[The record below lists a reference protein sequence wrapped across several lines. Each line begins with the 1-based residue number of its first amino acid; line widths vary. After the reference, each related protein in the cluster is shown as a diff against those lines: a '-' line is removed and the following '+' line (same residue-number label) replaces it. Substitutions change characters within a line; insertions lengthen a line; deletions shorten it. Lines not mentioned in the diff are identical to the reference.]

1 MNKLRFFGAFLYSRR
16 RIIAVI
22 LLIAAVFAL
31 FMFIYGVPISALVYA
46 SAICA
51 AVTLFAA
58 AGDLI
63 RYYNKCRLLD
73 ELKKEI
79 LLTIEHLPTADN
91 KTEELYKELI
101 KLLSEAK
108 TGLRSE
114 ADKRYENTLMYFT
127 MWVHQVKTPISAMS
141 LVLQNSDFP
150 ENAELA
156 EGLQKIEQYVEMA
169 LLYVKLDNEDEDLV
183 FRSCSLDRIVRQ
195 AVKRFSAQFIRKR
208 IALVYEPLE
217 IDVLTDEKWLLFVV
231 EQVISNALKYTSGG
245 SVEISLEAPG
255 TPVLLVR
262 DSGMGIAPEDLPRVF
277 ERGFTGN
284 NGRSD
289 KKATGIGL
297 YLCRRVCEKLGCG
310 ISARSSCETGRS
322 FTEIRIDLR
331 RDELNVND

>member
-1 MNKLRFFGAFLYSRR
+1 
-16 RIIAVI
+16 
-22 LLIAAVFAL
+22 
-31 FMFIYGVPISALVYA
+31 
-46 SAICA
+46 
-51 AVTLFAA
+51 
-58 AGDLI
+58 
-63 RYYNKCRLLD
+63 
-73 ELKKEI
+73 
-79 LLTIEHLPTADN
+79 
-91 KTEELYKELI
+91 
-101 KLLSEAK
+101 
-108 TGLRSE
+108 
-114 ADKRYENTLMYFT
+114 
-127 MWVHQVKTPISAMS
+127 
-141 LVLQNSDFP
+141 
-150 ENAELA
+150 
-156 EGLQKIEQYVEMA
+156 MA